1 MSKFSF
7 KKDINNDNIEIA
19 ESDLKIEDL
28 FTDTETLLEYYEKE
42 DWKGACDKVKIF
54 KMPNFNDI
62 EQILRKYKKIN
73 SVSNINDLTVDGIV
87 SKRNE
92 VRNAINTV
100 IEIKDKWNDYR
111 KIWKEFEF
119 ILKQMY
125 SRTKDS
131 LIVTNEIKELKNDN
145 LRQSEVNVQLKDLV
159 KTLDKLEL
167 VMMRFKQIEDEIKET
182 LLYLQDV
189 KDEISRNQSAVQL
202 ALDTGE
208 IDKVYWNKPKDD

>member
-19 ESDLKIEDL
+19 ESDLTFSDFLIDSKD
-28 FTDTETLLEYYEKE
+28 LLERYDKE
-42 DWKGACDKVKIF
+42 EWKEACDKIG
-54 KMPNFNDI
+54 NFQLPEFEDI
-62 EQILRKYKKIN
+62 QKILRKYSKITLHK
-73 SVSNINDLTVDGIV
+73 SIQDLTVESIIQ
-87 SKRNE
+87 KRNE

-100 IEIKDKWNDYR
+100 IEIKYR
-111 KIWKEFEF
+111 FLERRKLWKDISS
-119 ILKQMY
+119 ILGKMY
-125 SRTKDS
+125 ERTKDS
-131 LIVTNEIKELKNDN
+131 LMVTDTIMDLKNDN

>member
-7 KKDINNDNIEIA
+7 KKDVNNDNIEIA
-19 ESDLKIEDL
+19 ESDLTFSDFLIDSKD
-28 FTDTETLLEYYEKE
+28 LLERYDKE
-42 DWKGACDKVKIF
+42 EWKEACDKIG
-54 KMPNFNDI
+54 NFQLPEFEDI
-62 EQILRKYKKIN
+62 QKILRKYSKITLHK
-73 SVSNINDLTVDGIV
+73 SIQDLTVESIIQ
-87 SKRNE
+87 KRNE

-100 IEIKDKWNDYR
+100 IEIKYR
-111 KIWKEFEF
+111 FLERRKLWKDISS
-119 ILKQMY
+119 ILGKMY
-125 SRTKDS
+125 ERTKDS
-131 LIVTNEIKELKNDN
+131 LIVTDEIKELKNDN

-167 VMMRFKQIEDEIKET
+167 VMMRFKQIEDEIRET

-208 IDKVYWNKPKDD
+208 IDKVYWNKPKDN